1 MHKRINSNASAIPT
15 FRIITKDIL
24 TNDAFRTLDSYVH
37 HRYISILEHSI
48 HVAFLSYLLAKRL
61 SVDPHSMTRGALL
74 HDFYLYDWHER
85 NPESKT
91 GIQLHGFKH
100 PKVALNNAKNHFEI
114 NAVEA
119 DIIEKHMWPLTLHKL
134 PKYKASMLVV
144 WIDKYCSFQEIV
156 DRNTRDFVKELVSEV
171 YSFEGRQ

>member
-1 MHKRINSNASAIPT
+1 MHKRIEKNAASIRT
-15 FRIITKDIL
+15 FRIMTKDIL
-24 TNDAFRTLDSYVH
+24 TNDTFRTLDSYEH

-48 HVAFLSYLLAKRL
+48 HVSFLSYLLAKRL
-61 SVDPHSMTRGALL
+61 SVDPYSMTRGALL
-74 HDFYLYDWHER
+74 HDFYLYDWHDR

-100 PKVALNNAKNHFEI
+100 PKIALNNAKNHFDI
-114 NAVEA
+114 NAVET

-144 WIDKYCSFQEIV
+144 WVDKYCSFREIV
-156 DRNTRDFVKELVSEV
+156 DRETRNYVKQLVLEV
-171 YSFEGRQ
+171 YSFGDR